1 MGEDERKSGQT
12 RGAKTDPS
20 APLTFVHVSRL
31 QPCPY
36 LPDRL
41 ERKLAISLD
50 GPTAGADYE
59 ALTHAGFRRS
69 HVFAYR
75 PACPGCNACIAVR
88 VRALA
93 YAPSTSLARVARR
106 NKTVTIE
113 HLPAVAH
120 TEHSEIFYKYVQNRH
135 AGGGMADMDM
145 NDYAAMITQS
155 GVDTRL
161 AEFRLADGTLYGV
174 MLYDV
179 LSDGLSAVYL
189 FFDPEL
195 SRLSPGNYMI
205 IAMIEHAK
213 ALGLPYLYMG
223 YWIADCGK
231 MSYKIRFQPMD
242 ALTPNGWKPLMVDAA
257 VPPNS

>member
-1 MGEDERKSGQT
+1 MMGEGNRTDGGT
-12 RGAKTDPS
+12 REAVHRD
-20 APLTFVHVSRL
+20 APLMFVHVSRL

-36 LPDRL
+36 LPNRL

-50 GPTAGADYE
+50 GPAAAAEYE
-59 ALTHAGFRRS
+59 KLTHAGFRRS

-88 VRALA
+88 VRAAA
-93 YAPSTSLARVARR
+93 YAPSASLARVARR
-106 NKTVTIE
+106 NSGVT
-113 HLPAVAH
+113 LAH
-120 TEHSEIFYKYVQNRH
+120 TSAIARSDHAEVFRKYVQDRH

-161 AEFRLADGTLYGV
+161 AEFRQADGTLYGV

-189 FFDPEL
+189 FFDPAL
-195 SRLSPGNYMI
+195 SQLSPGNYMI

-213 ALGLPYLYMG
+213 SLGLDYVYLG
-223 YWIADCGK
+223 YWIAECGK
-231 MSYKIRFQPMD
+231 MSYKTRFQPMD
-242 ALTPNGWKPLMVDAA
+242 ALTPKGWMPLPAPKA
-257 VPPNS
+257 TSRS